1 MIESPS
7 KDARLWALIAHLAPF
22 LVLAAPIGSIIAPLF
37 VYLLKKDD
45 DPFIALHAKE
55 SLNFHIS
62 LLLYAAL
69 AFMGWF
75 IAFFAILAGI
85 VAQGLPP
92 SSAAPPLWFIP
103 LLFPLAP
110 LLTFLVAMLA
120 VFVFMVLAAMAA
132 NRGEPYRYPLTIRFL
147 R

>member
-7 KDARLWALIAHLAPF
+7 KDARLWAMIAHLSPF
-22 LVLAAPIGSIIAPLF
+22 LVLAGPFGSIIAPLM

-45 DPFIALHAKE
+45 DQFIALHAKE
-55 SLNFHIS
+55 SLNFHLS
-62 LLLYAAL
+62 LLLYAVL
-69 AFMGWF
+69 AFIGWF
-75 IAFFAILAGI
+75 TAFFAVLAGI
-85 VAQGLPP
+85 VAHGQPP
-92 SSAAPPLWFIP
+92 STEAPPLWFVP

-110 LLTFLVAMLA
+110 LLTFFVAMVA

-132 NRGEPYRYPLTIRFL
+132 NRGEPYRYPLTIRFV